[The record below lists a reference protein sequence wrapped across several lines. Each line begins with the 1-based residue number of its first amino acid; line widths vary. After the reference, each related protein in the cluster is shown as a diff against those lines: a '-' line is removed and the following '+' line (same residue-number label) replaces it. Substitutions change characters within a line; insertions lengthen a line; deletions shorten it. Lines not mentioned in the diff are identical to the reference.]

1 MWPSHAAGRWDQPG
15 VDQSGALSS
24 AKGANCPG
32 TPLGPFEVAA
42 HDRPSLL
49 SQPALPSKPPWGFP
63 PFHTPQVPG
72 PRLAPAGSSE
82 AFRDTGRS
90 LQRLHLDPSLSSPPF
105 PACPSPTP
113 PCAALGVLSLQQS
126 QSATPEGFELP
137 GAQGS
142 GQRPE
147 GPASGPAAHT
157 IWGFSHVEPEAR
169 TAPSNPPPPPRCK
182 CPGDTRPRGQCTPYC
197 GEGGSTKPRKQHGGW
212 TMRGTSPFA
221 VNKSES
227 NQGSTPPTVSGSVVF
242 RPPRFLNPPRGFTWE
257 RAGGPNG
264 LRNHWVDA
272 FGYGFASKERLYVC
286 GCREDAGGRASSVTP
301 YWEEGSERDTEGTG
315 LCWRTGHVCTPG
327 HGRESGCAGRSL
339 LLAQRL

>member
-1 MWPSHAAGRWDQPG
+1 M
-15 VDQSGALSS
+15 DQSGALSS

-42 HDRPSLL
+42 HAAPPTPGLL

-63 PFHTPQVPG
+63 PFHIPQVPG
-72 PRLAPAGSSE
+72 PRLPPAGSSE

-90 LQRLHLDPSLSSPPF
+90 LQRLHLDPSLFPPPF

-147 GPASGPAAHT
+147 GPASGPAAHA

-169 TAPSNPPPPPRCK
+169 TAPGNPRPPPSASALAIPA
-182 CPGDTRPRGQCTPYC
+182 PGD
-197 GEGGSTKPRKQHGGW
+197 SL
-212 TMRGTSPFA
+212 
-221 VNKSES
+221 
-227 NQGSTPPTVSGSVVF
+227 PPTVGKEVPLSQGS
-242 RPPRFLNPPRGFTWE
+242 NTGDGRGE
-257 RAGGPNG
+257 A
-264 LRNHWVDA
+264 
-272 FGYGFASKERLYVC
+272 RL
-286 GCREDAGGRASSVTP
+286 
-301 YWEEGSERDTEGTG
+301 
-315 LCWRTGHVCTPG
+315 L
-327 HGRESGCAGRSL
+327 SL
-339 LLAQRL
+339 

>member
-1 MWPSHAAGRWDQPG
+1 MEGAAPGLFPSRDREGSPVERVGFSRARPVPQTAQVPVGVGGQFGGASVCGRPTQQGGWDQPG

-42 HDRPSLL
+42 HPPPRLL

-63 PFHTPQVPG
+63 PFHIPQVPG
-72 PRLAPAGSSE
+72 PRLPPAGSSE

-90 LQRLHLDPSLSSPPF
+90 LQRLHLDPSLFPPPF

-126 QSATPEGFELP
+126 QGATPEGFELP

-147 GPASGPAAHT
+147 GPASGPAAHA

-169 TAPSNPPPPPRCK
+169 TAPGNPRPPRPPPPAQRK
-182 CPGDTRPRGQCTPYC
+182 CPGDTRPRGQSTPYC

-212 TMRGTSPFA
+212 TRRGTSPFA
-221 VNKSES
+221 VNR
-227 NQGSTPPTVSGSVVF
+227 VSRTRAA
-242 RPPRFLNPPRGFTWE
+242 RPQPS
-257 RAGGPNG
+257 RA
-264 LRNHWVDA
+264 V
-272 FGYGFASKERLYVC
+272 
-286 GCREDAGGRASSVTP
+286 
-301 YWEEGSERDTEGTG
+301 
-315 LCWRTGHVCTPG
+315 
-327 HGRESGCAGRSL
+327 
-339 LLAQRL
+339 